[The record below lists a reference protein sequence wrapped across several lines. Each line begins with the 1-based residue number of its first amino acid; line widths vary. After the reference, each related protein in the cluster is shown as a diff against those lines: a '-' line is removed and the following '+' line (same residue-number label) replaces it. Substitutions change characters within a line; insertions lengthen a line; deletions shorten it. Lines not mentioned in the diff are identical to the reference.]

1 MGGKYIVR
9 CDIEGVSG
17 VVSYEQA
24 EPGKPEFDFGKTMF
38 MADLMALI
46 KGLNKGGAESIVIY
60 DEHYYGRNI
69 DLGTLPENVTVL
81 CGKPPYRRDWAGG
94 LDETF
99 LGLILLG
106 VHSKRGA
113 KDALLNHTYENDIK
127 NIILNGISVGEIGI
141 EAAIAGDYD
150 VPLVL
155 VTGDSRGV
163 AEAKALIQGVN
174 GVVVK
179 ESISETCALCYP
191 TAVTSKAIYEEAIK
205 ILHNPSNIKPYCI
218 KGKVHIEIEL
228 DNGVF
233 CDTFNKLYGKQIVN
247 GTVVIDAA
255 SVTEAWAIYWEK
267 KLECYKEM
275 SRII

>member
-1 MGGKYIVR
+1 MKNKYMIR
-9 CDIEGVSG
+9 CDMEGASG
-17 VVSYEQA
+17 IVSYEQV

-69 DLGTLPENVTVL
+69 DLRTLPENVTVL
-81 CGKPPYRRDWAGG
+81 CGKPPYRKDWAGG

-106 VHSKRGA
+106 VHSKRGT
-113 KDALLNHTYENDIK
+113 KDALLNHTYEHDIK
-127 NIILNGISVGEIGI
+127 NIILNGVSVGEIGI
-141 EAAIAGDYD
+141 EVAIAGDYG
-150 VPLVL
+150 VPLIL

-163 AEAKALIQGVN
+163 AEAKALTQGVS

-191 TAVTSKAIYEEAIK
+191 TAVTSKVICEEAIK
-205 ILHNPSNIKPYCI
+205 ILHNPPNIKPYRI
-218 KGKVHIEIEL
+218 KGKVHIEVEL
-228 DNGVF
+228 TNGIF
-233 CDTFNKLYGKQIVN
+233 CDTLNKLYGEQIVN
-247 GTVVIDAA
+247 GTVVVDAA

-267 KLECYKEM
+267 KLKCYKEM
-275 SRII
+275 NKMI